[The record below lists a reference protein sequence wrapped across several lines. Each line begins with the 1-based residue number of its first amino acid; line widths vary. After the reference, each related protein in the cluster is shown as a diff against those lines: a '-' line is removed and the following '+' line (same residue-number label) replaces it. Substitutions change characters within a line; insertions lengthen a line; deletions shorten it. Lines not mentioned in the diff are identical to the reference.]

1 MSLRLKF
8 ALLFSAMLLT
18 ALLAFGFGMH
28 VAIERMTRQ
37 MAERELAERARALI
51 ASNDAQQS
59 DFRFKPAPVVNDEE
73 AGTLTSVQLFRT
85 DCSLTRIFNRMRQMM
100 VSGNVLPLSED
111 GLLAIQDGQAWL
123 EEAEW
128 SDETHLVYS
137 LPIVD
142 EERLIGVAQVAQ
154 PFGEQE
160 RMLTTVRD
168 GLLFGGGAVAVLA
181 FGLVWGMA
189 GYALRPI
196 ARMAREAQAIAAQRN
211 FTRQLQ
217 PVKADGDLSRLAV
230 ALNTMLAELHT
241 AYRQAETTLE
251 SQRDLMADV
260 SHELRAPLTTVRGNL
275 GLLQRDMPMD
285 AAERKA
291 VLRDA
296 VDEVER
302 MSRLVNEMLLLTRA
316 GHTQP
321 MRLAPVD
328 VVPLA
333 ANMRR
338 KALAL
343 AQRRSI
349 VFDQRAERL
358 IVNGNPDALDQVLLI
373 LLDNAVKFTPDGGQI
388 TLSVEADSSRAYIS
402 VHDTGVGIAPEALP
416 RVFDRFYQADG
427 AGADA
432 QSGNGHGLGLAIAR
446 SLVEAQGGA
455 ISVRS
460 TRGRG
465 SVFTVSLPLI

>member
-37 MAERELAERARALI
+37 TAERELAERARALI
-51 ASNDAQQS
+51 ASNDTQQN
-59 DFRFKPAPVVNDEE
+59 DFRFKPVITDEE
-73 AGTLTSVQLFRT
+73 AGTLTSVQRFSEE
-85 DCSLTRIFNRMRQMM
+85 CSLTRIFSRMRQMM
-100 VSGNVLPLSED
+100 VAGRVLPLSED

-123 EEAEW
+123 EETEW
-128 SDETHLVYS
+128 SNETHLVYS

-160 RMLTTVRD
+160 RMLTSMRD
-168 GLLFGGGAVAVLA
+168 GLLFGGGAMAVLA
-181 FGLVWGMA
+181 FGLVWGLA
-189 GYALRPI
+189 AYTLRPI

-217 PVKADGDLSRLAV
+217 PVKADGDLSRLAA
-230 ALNTMLAELHT
+230 ALNTMLAELQT
-241 AYRQAETTLE
+241 AYRQAESTLE

-285 AAERKA
+285 ASERKA

-338 KALAL
+338 KAMAL
-343 AQRRSI
+343 AQHRSI
-349 VFDQRAERL
+349 VFEQRAERL

-416 RVFDRFYQADG
+416 RVFDRFYRADG
-427 AGADA
+427 ASAGLST
-432 QSGNGHGLGLAIAR
+432 QSGHGLGLAIAR

-460 TRGRG
+460 THGRG
-465 SVFTVSLPLI
+465 SIFTVSLPFA